1 MGFRK
6 GTYKVLVNGQDV
18 TSRFSPLLLDL
29 SVDRSAGQSADSCEI
44 TIANPYGNRV
54 QVPSER
60 ASIQIFLNGQWVFE
74 GFVTEVECSIG
85 KGEGRTLSIVG
96 SSVDQGSKAKEP
108 SLKHLDKGTLAT
120 AAQTFGQK
128 AGLSVQVAGSI
139 ASIERDYWLQQNESF
154 VSWGQRIARE
164 VGGTF
169 KVIGSRAFL
178 TARNEGLSISGRP
191 LTTVDATFGV
201 NLLSASIRPIVTRP
215 RFNKVKISYFD
226 LAKGERVEEEVD
238 TGIEGVDSTLRHLLT
253 AATKDQAQRRAKAHG
268 QEAERD
274 KGQGDVTI
282 VGDARAE
289 PEALCVL
296 SGVMP
301 GADGAYRIHTVSHK
315 LSKKAGFTTTLSLR
329 QPQASGSGA
338 NAKLPVG
345 AKAPVPTPRPDPPTT
360 PSGPQ

>member
-29 SVDRSAGQSADSCEI
+29 TVDRSAGRAADSCTI
-44 TIANPYGNRV
+44 LIANPYGTRV
-54 QVPSER
+54 SVPGER
-60 ASIQIFLNGQWVFE
+60 ASISIFLNGQWVFE
-74 GFVTEVECSIG
+74 GFVTEVQCDIG
-85 KGEGRTLSIVG
+85 KGEGRTIEITG
-96 SSVDQGSKAKEP
+96 SSIDQGSKAKEP
-108 SLKHLDKGTLAT
+108 GLRSLDKMSLSS
-120 AAQTFGQK
+120 AAQQLGKK
-128 AGLSVQVAGSI
+128 AGLSVQVSGSI
-139 ASIERDYWLQQNESF
+139 SSVERDYWLQQNESF

-178 TARNEGLSISGRP
+178 TARNEGLSSSGRP
-191 LTTVDATFGV
+191 LTTIDATFGV

-226 LAKGERVEEEVD
+226 VAKGERIEEEID
-238 TGIEGVDSTLRHLLT
+238 TGVEGVDTTLRHLLNS
-253 AATKDQAQRRAKAHG
+253 ATKDQAKQRATALGKESDR
-268 QEAERD
+268 E

-289 PEALCVL
+289 PEALCNV

-301 GADGAYRIHTVSHK
+301 GADGAYRIDALQHK
-315 LSKKAGFTTTLSLR
+315 LSKKGFTTSLTLR
-329 QPQASGSGA
+329 QPQASSTGA
-338 NAKLPVG
+338 TPMNLPAIG
-345 AKAPVPTPRPDPPTT
+345 PVPTPRPT
-360 PSGPQ
+360 